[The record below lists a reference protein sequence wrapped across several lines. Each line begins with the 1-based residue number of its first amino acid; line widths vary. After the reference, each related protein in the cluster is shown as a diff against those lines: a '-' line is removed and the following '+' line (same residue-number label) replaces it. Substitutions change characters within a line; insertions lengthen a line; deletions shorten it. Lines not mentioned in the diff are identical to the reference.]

1 MQYIICHPALSALES
16 KVGALVQQAVALN
29 HMFSLLAVQR
39 TTSESAQGVITDQVT
54 VDLKGDR
61 PEIEGWAVIAALQF
75 DARGQ
80 VQVNAVPDCGVPE
93 RFLHAPTACGHCAA
107 QTSELLVLRNLHT
120 GACLPISRS
129 CVAAVLGATGPATV
143 QYADLL
149 IAADAAARQA
159 QGYEI
164 DVFSAERYAYRL
176 DKYLAQVARQIALN
190 GWVSRKQAETTGQP
204 PTSELALDALFAVH
218 DVTPDVGS
226 TTPGGPPPDGGYGQT
241 AQAAIAWARQLAL
254 EERALS
260 DYERRLHEIAQQDTI
275 TYGETGLAASLL
287 QAHHSAAQRAIERQ
301 LTDRPSRHFGQV
313 SERLTV
319 TLLVLNRTE
328 IPKPDG
334 VTVLYKFVDPANGN
348 RAAWFASADPQLEI
362 GATYH
367 LKATVIR
374 HSEFRGTAETILN
387 RCKVLAPSMTQI
399 PLAI

>member
-1 MQYIICHPALSALES
+1 MQYIICHAALPALEA
-16 KVGALVQQAVALN
+16 KVGALIQQAVAVNRL
-29 HMFSLLAVQR
+29 FSLLAVKR

-54 VDLKGDR
+54 VELKGDR
-61 PEIEGWAVIAALQF
+61 PEIDGWAVIAALQF

-80 VQVNAVPDCGVPE
+80 VQVNAVPDCGLPE
-93 RFLHAPTACGHCAA
+93 RFLHAPPACGHCAA
-107 QTSELLVLRNLHT
+107 HASELLVLRNLHT
-120 GACLPISRS
+120 GACLQIGRG
-129 CVAAVLGATGPATV
+129 CVVAVLGATCPATV

-164 DVFSAERYAYRL
+164 DVFSAERYTYRL

-190 GWVSRKQAETTGQP
+190 GWCSRKQAETTGKP

-218 DVTPDVGS
+218 DVTPDVVS
-226 TTPGGPPPDGGYGQT
+226 TQT
-241 AQAAIAWARQLAL
+241 AQAAIAWARQLAQ
-254 EERALS
+254 EERDLS
-260 DYERRLHEIAQQDTI
+260 DYERRLQEIAQQDTI
-275 TYGETGLAASLL
+275 TYGEAGLAASLL
-287 QAHHSAAQRAIERQ
+287 QAHQSAAQRAIERQ

-334 VTVLYKFVDPANGN
+334 VTVLYKFVDPASGN
-348 RAAWFASADPQLEI
+348 RAAWFASADPKLEI